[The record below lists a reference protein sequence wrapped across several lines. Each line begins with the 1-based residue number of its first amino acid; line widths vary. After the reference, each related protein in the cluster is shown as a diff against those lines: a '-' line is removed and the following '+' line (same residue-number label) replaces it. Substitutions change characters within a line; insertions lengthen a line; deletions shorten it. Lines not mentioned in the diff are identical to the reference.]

1 MYHESMHKSRVLIA
15 FGGLALLLAALRLTA
30 FQDDLDSLKVC
41 HETQKLVF
49 ENGFVRV
56 IDDSIPPG
64 AAEPRHRH
72 PHGVVITLAD
82 AQTET
87 RTSPDDPWRKGASK
101 FGNVGWSEP
110 TVHEVR
116 NIGTQPTHW
125 IRIDLK

>member
-1 MYHESMHKSRVLIA
+1 MNKPRVLIA
-15 FGGLALLLAALRLTA
+15 FGVIALSLTALRLTA
-30 FQDDLDSLKVC
+30 FQEDLDSLKVC

-49 ENGFVRV
+49 ENALVRV

-64 AAEPRHRH
+64 AAEPRHSH
-72 PHGVVITLAD
+72 PHGLVIALAD

-87 RTSPDDPWRKGASK
+87 RTTADGPWRKGASK
-101 FGNVGWSEP
+101 FGNAGWSEP
-110 TVHEVR
+110 TIHEVR

>member
-1 MYHESMHKSRVLIA
+1 MYHESMNKTRVLTA
-15 FGGLALLLAALRLTA
+15 VGGLALLLAAVRLTA

-49 ENGFVRV
+49 ENALVRV

-72 PHGVVITLAD
+72 PHGLVITLAD
-82 AQTET
+82 AQTEI
-87 RTSPDDPWRKGASK
+87 RTSPDSPWRKGTSK

-110 TVHEVR
+110 TVHEVH

>member
-1 MYHESMHKSRVLIA
+1 MNKPRVLA
-15 FGGLALLLAALRLTA
+15 TCGACALVLAALRLTA
-30 FQDDLDSLKVC
+30 LAQEDLDSLKVC
-41 HETQKLVF
+41 HATQKLVF
-49 ENGFVRV
+49 ENALVRV

-72 PHGVVITLAD
+72 PHGLVIALAD

-87 RTSPDDPWRKGASK
+87 RTSPDSPWRTGTSK
-101 FGNVGWSEP
+101 FGIVNWSEP

-116 NIGTQPTHW
+116 NVGTQPTHW